1 MQTIVCL
8 GRCYQAL
15 GKLEAALEHYDSA
28 LRADG
33 SKAYAFFC
41 RGHCRRLLG
50 DAAGASSDF
59 AQVLKSDAA
68 FPVPYLRRAEAA
80 MARGDGAAAREMLE
94 ALANALPLGPDDEY
108 RVREMQDRLRMD
120 VRNAPGHSAGGGP
133 LTPARSGL
141 GSR

>member
-1 MQTIVCL
+1 M
-8 GRCYQAL
+8 
-15 GKLEAALEHYDSA
+15 LE
-28 LRADG
+28 
-33 SKAYAFFC
+33 
-41 RGHCRRLLG
+41 
-50 DAAGASSDF
+50 
-59 AQVLKSDAA
+59 SDAA

-108 RVREMQDRLRMD
+108 RVREMRDRLRMAG
-120 VRNAPGHSAGGGP
+120 RHAPGHSAGGGPSGP

>member
-1 MQTIVCL
+1 MCL

-94 ALANALPLGPDDEY
+94 ALALATSSAAVHFAIAMLAPRGLHWLLWPLH
-108 RVREMQDRLRMD
+108 VLRW
-120 VRNAPGHSAGGGP
+120 
-133 LTPARSGL
+133 
-141 GSR
+141 